1 MSEVDQARHDGIMQ
15 QVTHKPE
22 AWLAYERA
30 VVEACCRGWLAG
42 RREFSAADIDD
53 SLRPGKSDGGLP
65 GNVWHGLV
73 RANVLRPVYVDFGQI
88 KRVRQTAKSAKARY
102 VNCYELVSFEH
113 GASWLAKH
121 GGPVLRPQMEL
132 AL

>member
-1 MSEVDQARHDGIMQ
+1 MSEVDPARHDAILQ
-15 QVTHKPE
+15 QVTHKPAE
-22 AWLAYERA
+22 WLAYERA

-42 RREFSAADIDD
+42 RREFAADDVPLD
-53 SLRPGKSDGGLP
+53 LRPDNQGMS

-73 RANVLRPVYVDFGQI
+73 RANILEPVYCLDFAQI
-88 KRVRQTAKSAKARY
+88 KRRRSTAESAKSRW
-102 VNCYELVSFEH
+102 VNCYRLTSFEQ